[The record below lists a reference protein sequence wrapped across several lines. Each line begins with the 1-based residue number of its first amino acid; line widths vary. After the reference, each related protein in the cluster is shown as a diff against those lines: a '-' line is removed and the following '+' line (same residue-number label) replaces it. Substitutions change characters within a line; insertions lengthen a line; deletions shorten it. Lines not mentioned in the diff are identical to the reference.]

1 MRRILFALTCLALVS
16 SASAQQ
22 EKPSPAGCD
31 SARIGARDLADCLR
45 TASDKSEKELASA
58 LEAALKSIDARP
70 KILATRKAR
79 WKRFLNDSQTQW
91 ASLRDQECQ
100 DLAPLE
106 TQGGPGDPRL
116 ACLIEHNDKRTAEL
130 KARYP

>member
-1 MRRILFALTCLALVS
+1 MIRFFILFTLLA
-16 SASAQQ
+16 AA
-22 EKPSPAGCD
+22 SPAIAD
-31 SARIGARDLADCLR
+31 SAPPPPPACDPQRIGARDLADCLR
-45 TASDKSEKELASA
+45 TASDKSEKELAAA
-58 LEAALKSIDARP
+58 LEAALKSIDSKP

-106 TQGGPGDPRL
+106 TQGGAGDPRL

>member
-1 MRRILFALTCLALVS
+1 MIRYFVLLTLLFA
-16 SASAQQ
+16 ASAARAD
-22 EKPSPAGCD
+22 SPPPACD
-31 SARIGARDLADCLR
+31 PQRIGARDLADCLR
-45 TASDKSEKELASA
+45 TASDKSEKELAAA
-58 LEAALKSIDARP
+58 LEAALKTIDSRP

-106 TQGGPGDPRL
+106 TQSSAGDPRL
-116 ACLIEHNDKRTAEL
+116 ACLIEHNDKRTADL